1 MRTSTAYFAGV
12 GTVFVAVAAGLGG
25 GYLAANVVSPPTQAV
40 SKLERSVADRKAAA
54 EQPIPISR
62 AATEPVPYIAAPEMK
77 PPPAAPAAE
86 QPQAQPQP
94 VAPVEAASP
103 ASPPRTEEKAVTAA
117 AAADSPAAAAPK
129 PVDKPVDK
137 AVEPKLQELK
147 LQESKAAEKPVDKAE
162 PKTNAPR
169 ETYARASDTDVRR
182 ANSERRRAERR
193 QQATERRQPP
203 PRDELDVVEER
214 VREVTEPR
222 RIRVREEDESRQF
235 AEPSRSA
242 TPRIRLFDIDD

>member
-40 SKLERSVADRKAAA
+40 SKLERSVADRKAAT
-54 EQPIPISR
+54 EQPIPVTR
-62 AATEPVPYIAAPEMK
+62 AATEPVPHIAATETK
-77 PPPAAPAAE
+77 PPPAAPTPKAE
-86 QPQAQPQP
+86 DPQARSQPAALIQ
-94 VAPVEAASP
+94 AASP
-103 ASPPRTEEKAVTAA
+103 ANSPRAEEKAVAA
-117 AAADSPAAAAPK
+117 ASTAEPPAAVTPK
-129 PVDKPVDK
+129 L
-137 AVEPKLQELK
+137 VEPKLVD
-147 LQESKAAEKPVDKAE
+147 SKAAEKPVDKAE

-169 ETYARASDTDVRR
+169 ETYARASDTDVKR
-182 ANSERRRAERR
+182 ASSERRRSERR
-193 QQATERRQPP
+193 QQAAERRQPS

-222 RIRVREEDESRQF
+222 RIRVREEGESRQF

-242 TPRIRLFDIDD
+242 TPRIRLFDVDD

>member
-12 GTVFVAVAAGLGG
+12 GTVCVAVAAGLGG

-54 EQPIPISR
+54 EQPIPVSKG
-62 AATEPVPYIAAPEMK
+62 ATEPVPYVAAPEVK

-86 QPQAQPQP
+86 QVQARPQLA
-94 VAPVEAASP
+94 APIEAASP
-103 ASPPRTEEKAVTAA
+103 ASSRGEEKAVAVTSSAE
-117 AAADSPAAAAPK
+117 SPPPAAAATPK
-129 PVDKPVDK
+129 L
-137 AVEPKLQELK
+137 VEPKLVDA
-147 LQESKAAEKPVDKAE
+147 KAAEKPVDKAE

-169 ETYARASDTDVRR
+169 ETYARASDADIKR
-182 ANSERRRAERR
+182 ASSERRRAERR
-193 QQATERRQPP
+193 QQAAERRPPP

-222 RIRVREEDESRQF
+222 RIRVREEAESRQF

-242 TPRIRLFDIDD
+242 TPRIRLFDVDD